1 MRPNLSRIWAST
13 MNDDVENRLH
23 RSIKLFKRQSKN
35 CAYNCFIIGFII
47 AASFHFNESSHLY
60 YVSIATLGDIS
71 NYYIISWIMSIQ
83 ESAILQVQKWTRNRA
98 NPAIFRGACD
108 LSKWPQI
115 RDETRRVTSSC
126 AADTSTAERSRLP
139 TNSTAKEIV
148 QKQFCATAISP
159 NLQ

>member
-1 MRPNLSRIWAST
+1 

-71 NYYIISWIMSIQ
+71 NYYIIS
-83 ESAILQVQKWTRNRA
+83 
-98 NPAIFRGACD
+98 
-108 LSKWPQI
+108 
-115 RDETRRVTSSC
+115 
-126 AADTSTAERSRLP
+126 
-139 TNSTAKEIV
+139 
-148 QKQFCATAISP
+148 
-159 NLQ
+159 